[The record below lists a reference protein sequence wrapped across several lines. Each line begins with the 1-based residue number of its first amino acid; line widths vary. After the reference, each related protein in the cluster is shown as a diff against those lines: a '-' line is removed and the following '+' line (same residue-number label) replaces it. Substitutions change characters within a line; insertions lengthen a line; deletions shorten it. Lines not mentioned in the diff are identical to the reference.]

1 MRKIVVLR
9 LEMILGDITTIL
21 SLTIAWLVICIS
33 GQIFCKMGLGLVT
46 RATDKL
52 RCGRTDGAC
61 VEAPFPPWN
70 FGQTIVLLQDF
81 FVFWGTA
88 AFEFLGAQKQ
98 KTVIETG

>member
-1 MRKIVVLR
+1 M
-9 LEMILGDITTIL
+9 GDITTIL

-33 GQIFCKMGLGLVT
+33 RQIFCKMGLGLVT

-52 RCGRTDGAC
+52 RCERTDGAC